1 MVWLAR
7 VRLANEV
14 VLDQN
19 CPMDKPTDRIER
31 TESELPADLAAR
43 LKDLDA
49 VIVPGIPG
57 MAVETLDVEG
67 PAFPSTTTD
76 VLKVL
81 REQGLRVEYVDPSG
95 PHPLISH
102 KAADWWVPI
111 VVFIQTGA
119 ATTVGNLLSHAIIT
133 LLGPK
138 RAESSVL
145 HVKVGVVHAGQ
156 DRIEWF
162 EGHGKGADVL
172 KALRIFRG

>member
-1 MVWLAR
+1 M
-7 VRLANEV
+7 
-14 VLDQN
+14 
-19 CPMDKPTDRIER
+19 
-31 TESELPADLAAR
+31 
-43 LKDLDA
+43 
-49 VIVPGIPG
+49 
-57 MAVETLDVEG
+57 
-67 PAFPSTTTD
+67 
-76 VLKVL
+76 
-81 REQGLRVEYVDPSG
+81 
-95 PHPLISH
+95 
-102 KAADWWVPI
+102 PI

-145 HVKVGVVHAGQ
+145 HVKVGVVQAGR